1 MLWSVAKDSPK
12 MVPAGWSP
20 TETEYKDGAPHP
32 PLPSKNHTKNMASAG
47 SAKAEEQEG
56 GALQP
61 ASLEGTPAG
70 PCLSGC
76 RFKISR

>member
-1 MLWSVAKDSPK
+1 

-20 TETEYKDGAPHP
+20 TETEYKDAPP
-32 PLPSKNHTKNMASAG
+32 PTPPSKNHTKNTASAG
-47 SAKAEEQEG
+47 STKAEEQEG

-70 PCLSGC
+70 PCLSG
-76 RFKISR
+76 